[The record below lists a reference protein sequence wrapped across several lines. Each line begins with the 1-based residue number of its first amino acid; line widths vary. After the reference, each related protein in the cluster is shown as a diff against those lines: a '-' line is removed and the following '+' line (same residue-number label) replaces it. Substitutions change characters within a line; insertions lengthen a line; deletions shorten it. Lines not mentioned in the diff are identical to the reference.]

1 MSDDV
6 DNEADDTISVPLPVV
21 QAQSEAEPQADEK
34 EESEA
39 EPQAEAE
46 ASLSSDEEFEQ
57 AVESFADIRAA
68 INTLERTLDVA
79 RVAFENVKTLVFG
92 DGEAVVHAWPLL
104 DMDLMPCCGKKM
116 MDVPL
121 TERIAINPA
130 EITCGKA
137 PV

>member
-21 QAQSEAEPQADEK
+21 K
-34 EESEA
+34 EESEGD
-39 EPQAEAE
+39 PQAEEEEVGAP
-46 ASLSSDEEFEQ
+46 LSNEERFEQ
-57 AVESFADIRAA
+57 TVAGFADVRTA

-79 RVAFENVKTLVFG
+79 RVAFENLKTLVFG
-92 DGEAVVHAWPLL
+92 DGEAIVHAWPLL
-104 DMDLMPCCGKKM
+104 DMELMPCCGRKM

-121 TERIAINPA
+121 TERIAIDPS